1 MVLEFLKTTE
11 ADLKRLFP
19 VINYEDYRI
28 LQGQEVSVDPNTYKK
43 FISNKFLQLGEF
55 QIPEA
60 LIKIHKGEDLSEAQV
75 KVQEIVSEKF
85 IYSES
90 VVDILMAGIE
100 MGKNVLLYGRGG
112 HGKSEIT
119 QLVLDTLKK
128 EGFIESEPFVQAFG
142 DGMTED
148 KLFGGMN
155 IIKYREEGVLE
166 FLPEYSFLNH
176 EIVVFEEIFD
186 APPQVLL
193 SLKDVM
199 TSGYLRNGNQRFKAK
214 TKVIIGLTNKSKE
227 DFSESS
233 DSLKA
238 LAERF
243 PLTYKTEW
251 SKYGKLDF
259 MRLFKKVF
267 DEDFYTRHEE
277 KLSTLADIIDLNNV
291 DGVTFVSPR
300 TAVWAAQIYCAG
312 KPLEYISEIDKEIIA
327 KFNKQKRDT
336 EVTEKQNAFIKEIE
350 GYIDQFELEV
360 NTETE
365 EFLSALAQ
373 IDIDAGNSPTD
384 ISSIVAQN
392 DEKSIKE
399 KTARIKYLLD
409 IIDRYNFTEK
419 NFKTS
424 SALKK
429 KLSTMLSNIS

>member
-1 MVLEFLKTTE
+1 MVVEFLNTTE
-11 ADLKRLFP
+11 EELKQIFP
-19 VINYEDYRI
+19 VINYEDYVL
-28 LQGQEVSVDPNTYKK
+28 LQGQELRLDPSSYKK
-43 FISNKFLQLGEF
+43 FKANKFLTLGDF
-55 QIPEA
+55 QISEK
-60 LIKIHKGEDLSEAQV
+60 LIKVHAHEGVSEAQER
-75 KVQEIVSEKF
+75 VQEIVSEKF
-85 IYSES
+85 IYSEP

-119 QLVLDTLKK
+119 QLVLDTLQK
-128 EGFIESEPFVQAFG
+128 EGYINSEPFVQAFG

-166 FLPEYSFLNH
+166 YLPEYSFLNH

-193 SLKDVM
+193 SLKDIM
-199 TSGYLRNGNQRFKAK
+199 TSGYLRNGNQKFKAK

-227 DFSESS
+227 EFSESS

-243 PLTYKTEW
+243 PLTHKTEW
-251 SKYGKLDF
+251 SSYGKRDF
-259 MRLFKKVF
+259 MKLFKKVF
-267 DEDFYTRHEE
+267 SEEYYTRHKD
-277 KLSTLADIIDLNNV
+277 KLSTLADIADLNNV

-300 TAVWAAQIYCAG
+300 TAVWAAEIYCAG
-312 KPLEYISEIDKEIIA
+312 KPLEYISEIDKEILV
-327 KFNKQKRDT
+327 KFKKHKRDT
-336 EVTEKQNAFIKEIE
+336 EESEKQQEFIKKMET
-350 GYIDQFELEV
+350 YIDEFELEV

-365 EFLSALAQ
+365 EFLNALTQ
-373 IDIDAGNSPTD
+373 IDIDAGNDPTD
-384 ISSIVAQN
+384 ISSIISQN

-399 KTARIKYLLD
+399 KHARINFLLG
-409 IIDRYNFTEK
+409 IINRYNFTEK
-419 NFKTS
+419 NFKAS

-429 KLSTMLSNIS
+429 KLNLMLGNLE